1 MNYKK
6 FDLIIGVDPG
16 VNTGIAAWDVA
27 DKSFLFVQTVM
38 AVQAEE
44 IVKKMAVEGRSVLVR
59 FEDARLR
66 TWFGKAGREQ
76 LQGAGSI
83 KRDCSRWEE
92 FLTYFSVNKS
102 IPFEAVAPR
111 NNRTKMSADEFKRLT
126 GWQGKTN
133 EHGRD
138 AAMLIF
144 GL

>member
-6 FDLIIGVDPG
+6 FDLIIGIDPG

-44 IVKKMAVEGRSVLVR
+44 IVKRMAVEGRAVLVR

-92 FLTYFSVNKS
+92 FLTHNQ
-102 IPFEAVAPR
+102 IPFEEVSPK
-111 NNRTKMSADEFKRLT
+111 NNRTKMTAQEFKRLT
-126 GWQGKTN
+126 GWLSKTN
-133 EHGRD
+133 EHSRD

>member
-6 FDLIIGVDPG
+6 FDLIIGIDPG
-16 VNTGIAAWDVA
+16 VNTGFAIWDVKKQSLKKVESNIA
-27 DKSFLFVQTVM
+27 FYV
-38 AVQAEE
+38 EE
-44 IVKKMAVEGRSVLVR
+44 ICKIGFGTGLKILVR

-92 FLTYFSVNKS
+92 FLTHNQ
-102 IPFEAVAPR
+102 IPFEQVAPR
-111 NNRTKMSADEFKRLT
+111 NNRTKMSANEFKRLT
-126 GWQGKTN
+126 GWVSKTN
-133 EHGRD
+133 EHSRD

>member
-6 FDLIIGVDPG
+6 FDLIIGIDPG
-16 VNTGIAAWDVA
+16 VNTGIAAWNVA

-44 IVKKMAVEGRSVLVR
+44 IVKKMAVEGRQVFVR

-66 TWFGKAGREQ
+66 TWFGNAGREQ

-92 FLTYFSVNKS
+92 FLTHNE
-102 IPFEAVAPR
+102 ILFEEVAPR
-111 NNRTKMSADEFKRLT
+111 NNRTKMTAEMFKKLT
-126 GWQGKTN
+126 GWKERTN

-138 AAMLIF
+138 AAALII

>member
-1 MNYKK
+1 MDYKK
-6 FDLIIGVDPG
+6 FDLIIGIDPG

-27 DKSFLFVQTVM
+27 DKSFLFVKTVM

-44 IVKKMAVEGRSVLVR
+44 LVKKMAVEGRAVLVR
-59 FEDARLR
+59 LEDARLR

-92 FLTYFSVNKS
+92 FLTHHE
-102 IPFEAVAPR
+102 IPFEEVAPR
-111 NNRTKMSADEFKRLT
+111 NNRTKMTANEFKRLT

-138 AAMLIF
+138 AAALIF

>member
-6 FDLIIGVDPG
+6 FDLIIGIDPG

-44 IVKKMAVEGRSVLVR
+44 IVKRMAVEGRSVLVR

-66 TWFGKAGREQ
+66 VWFGKAGREQ

-92 FLTYFSVNKS
+92 FLTHHE
-102 IPFEAVAPR
+102 IPFEKVAPK
-111 NNRTKMSADEFKRLT
+111 NNRTKMTAQEFKRLT
-126 GWQGKTN
+126 GWLSSTN
-133 EHGRD
+133 SHSRD
-138 AAMLIF
+138 AAALIF

>member
-1 MNYKK
+1 MDYKK
-6 FDLIIGVDPG
+6 FDLIIGIDPG

-27 DKSFLFVQTVM
+27 DKSFLFIQTVM

-44 IVKKMAVEGRSVLVR
+44 IVKKMDAEGRSILVR

-66 TWFGKAGREQ
+66 VWFGKAGRDQ

-92 FLTYFSVNKS
+92 FLNHNQ
-102 IPFEAVAPR
+102 IWFEKVAPR
-111 NNRTKMSADEFKRLT
+111 NNRTKISAYEFKRLT
-126 GWQGKTN
+126 GWLSKTN

-138 AAMLIF
+138 AAALIF